1 MKIIIIGAGE
11 VGYYL
16 AKRLISEDHNVT
28 IIEMDSE
35 RHRRAAETLDAIVI
49 HNSGSSPRVLENAGV
64 KSTDILLA
72 VTGSDDTNILSC
84 IIAKKLGVARCLAR
98 VHSEEFSFSKS
109 VITGQDIGIDLL
121 IHPERTAAEAT
132 IRLVEQSSA
141 SQLVTFEDDR
151 LQIISLLVKED
162 SPVVNLTLKEVATQH
177 DQFSFLCL
185 AIHREGKTIIPRGKN
200 VYRSGDTAYFIAKEE
215 DVPRLTALLGYPK
228 TEQQHIMILGA
239 GRLGRMVAAVLS
251 REMNVKLIE
260 QDRDIAEEVAVNL
273 PDTLVLHGD
282 GTDIDFLSSE
292 RIEEMDCFVAV
303 SGSEKTNLLSG
314 LLAKHLGVKR
324 VIIHITTNEY
334 IPLMDKIGIDAVVSK
349 NVETVNAIMRY
360 VRRGNVIAVSLFED
374 IKAEAIEL
382 IPHVGSD
389 ITKKPIKDLELPE
402 DMIIG
407 ALIRQKEIIIPRGDT
422 QIQPQDK
429 VVVFLK
435 PNLIQKVEKY
445 FN

>member
-16 AKRLISEDHNVT
+16 AKRLISEDHHVT
-28 IIEMDSE
+28 IIEKDPE
-35 RHRRAAETLDAIVI
+35 RHRRVAETLDAIVI
-49 HNSGSSPRVLENAGV
+49 HNSGSSPQVLENAGV
-64 KSTDILLA
+64 KSADILIA
-72 VTGSDDTNILSC
+72 VTGSDDTNILAC
-84 IIAKKLGVARCLAR
+84 IIAKKMGVARCLAR
-98 VHSEEFSFSKS
+98 VHSEEFSSSKS
-109 VITGQDIGIDLL
+109 VVSGQDIGIDLL
-121 IHPERTAAEAT
+121 IHPERTAAEAI

-151 LQIISLLVKED
+151 LQIISLLIKED
-162 SPVVNLTLKEVATQH
+162 SPVVDQSLEEVAAQYA
-177 DQFSFLCL
+177 QFSFLCL
-185 AIHREGKTIIPRGKN
+185 AIYREDKTIIPRGKN
-200 VYRSGDTAYFIAKEE
+200 VYKSGDIAYFIAKEE
-215 DVPRLTALLGYPK
+215 DIPHLTELIGYPK

-239 GRLGRMVAAVLS
+239 GLLGRLVAAVLS

-260 QDRDIAEEVAVNL
+260 QDRDTAEEVSVNL
-273 PDTLVLHGD
+273 PDTLVLQGD

-324 VIIHITTNEY
+324 VIIHVTTNEY

-349 NVETVNAIMRY
+349 NIETVNAIMRY

-382 IPHVGSD
+382 MPRADSD
-389 ITKKPIKDLELPE
+389 ITKHPIKNLDLPE

>member
-16 AKRLISEDHNVT
+16 AKRLIGEDHNIT
-28 IIEMDSE
+28 IIENDQE
-35 RHRRAAETLDAIVI
+35 RYRRATETLDAIVI
-49 HNSGSSPRVLENAGV
+49 HDNGSSPQVLATAGV
-64 KSTDILLA
+64 DSADVLLA
-72 VTGSDDTNILSC
+72 VSGSDDTNILAC
-84 IIAKKLGVARCLAR
+84 MIAKKMGVKRCLAR
-98 VHSEEFSFSKS
+98 VHSEEFSYSKS
-109 VITGQDIGIDLL
+109 VVTGKDIGVDLL
-121 IHPERTAAEAT
+121 IHPERTAAEAI

-141 SQLVTFEDDR
+141 LRLVTFEDNR
-151 LQIISLLVKED
+151 LQIISLMIKED
-162 SPVVNLTLKEVATQH
+162 SPIVNLSLEEVALKH
-177 DQFSFLCL
+177 PDISFLCL
-185 AIHREGKTIIPRGKN
+185 AIHRVDKTIIPRGKN
-200 VYRSGDTAYFIAKEE
+200 VYKSGDVVYFITQEE
-215 DVPRLTALLGYPK
+215 QVSNLTRLVGYSIN
-228 TEQQHIMILGA
+228 EQQHIMILGA
-239 GRLGRMVAAVLS
+239 GRLGRMVAAELS

-260 QDRDIAEEVAVNL
+260 QDRETAEEVAVDL
-273 PDTLVLHGD
+273 LDTLVLHGD
-282 GTDIDFLSSE
+282 GTDIDFLNSE
-292 RIEEMDCFVAV
+292 RIEEMDCLVAV

-324 VIIHITTNEY
+324 VIIHVTTNEY

-360 VRRGNVIAVSLFED
+360 IRRGNVIAVSLFED

-382 IPHVGSD
+382 IPRTESY
-389 ITKKPIKDLELPE
+389 ITKHPIKDLDLPE

-407 ALIRQKEIIIPRGDT
+407 ALIRQSRIIIPKGDT
-422 QIQPQDK
+422 QILPEDK

>member
-1 MKIIIIGAGE
+1 
-11 VGYYL
+11 
-16 AKRLISEDHNVT
+16 
-28 IIEMDSE
+28 
-35 RHRRAAETLDAIVI
+35 
-49 HNSGSSPRVLENAGV
+49 
-64 KSTDILLA
+64 
-72 VTGSDDTNILSC
+72 
-84 IIAKKLGVARCLAR
+84 
-98 VHSEEFSFSKS
+98 
-109 VITGQDIGIDLL
+109 
-121 IHPERTAAEAT
+121 
-132 IRLVEQSSA
+132 
-141 SQLVTFEDDR
+141 
-151 LQIISLLVKED
+151 
-162 SPVVNLTLKEVATQH
+162 
-177 DQFSFLCL
+177 
-185 AIHREGKTIIPRGKN
+185 
-200 VYRSGDTAYFIAKEE
+200 
-215 DVPRLTALLGYPK
+215 
-228 TEQQHIMILGA
+228 
-239 GRLGRMVAAVLS
+239 
-251 REMNVKLIE
+251 MNVKLIE

-324 VIIHITTNEY
+324 VIIHVTTHEY